1 MSYINPLTK
10 DSLNQAVLMITP
22 YFTFQSTS
30 DPLTIIQS
38 FILGIVQALT
48 EFLPVSSSG
57 HLVIVQ
63 DLLGGQTG
71 GDAAFEVA
79 VHMGTLLS
87 ILVIL
92 RREVASL
99 MGGFVSVKYRYP
111 SWREE
116 VTFILLS
123 AIPAGIIGVLF
134 KDELEHSFGNLKG
147 VGIALILTGVL
158 LLTTRNRAGT
168 RQSLSI
174 WDSLW
179 IGLAQAVA
187 ILPGVSRSGSTISV
201 ALWLGIQRERAAK
214 LSFLMSLPVI
224 GGAGLLKGLDL
235 AEQPISSAAFIS
247 LIVGTTSSFV
257 FGLFALRLMLRW
269 ISRPSFA
276 YFGVYCIGAGSLAIL
291 LAL

>member
-1 MSYINPLTK
+1 
-10 DSLNQAVLMITP
+10 MITP
-22 YFTFQSTS
+22 SFTFQNSGDS
-30 DPLTIIQS
+30 LSIIQS